1 TLALFVPY
9 GMSAP
14 AGIPALAA
22 ISAIGCALWAWA
34 ISTSLRCFVIP
45 SIVRSAFRRLNH
57 HPRDLNSPSKAM
69 KMPSTREG
77 ICHISC
83 CLISTRDLFVHVE
96 LATELWVHEVLNRKH
111 LVQSFFVHEALI
123 QDQLAYTAAGFEGLL
138 GDEVTIVVA
147 DKWVEVGNNTD
158 GIDHVVATHI
168 SISSNTNDA
177 LLAQGI
183 HGVAHHTNRLEQSLA
198 DDWFHDVELQL
209 ACFSRH
215 GYGLVI
221 AEDLETHL
229 VDNLRDNWVDL
240 TWHDRRTSL
249 AWWKVDLTQSSAWT
263 RSQKTQ
269 VVADLGQLHGGA
281 LDRRVQ
287 QHVGATVG
295 GSFDQIACSLD
306 FQISNFAQRSNNLVA
321 VTGRG
326 VNTGTDSGCAEVN
339 LEQHALR
346 PALPVGCVQLPVIQ
360 LHASCALHARAGCGP
375 SSSCLG
381 THLPWLLMKPAEHR
395 YAQATC

>member
-1 TLALFVPY
+1 MSTLALFVPY

-158 GIDHVVATHI
+158 GIDHV
-168 SISSNTNDA
+168 
-177 LLAQGI
+177 
-183 HGVAHHTNRLEQSLA
+183 
-198 DDWFHDVELQL
+198 
-209 ACFSRH
+209 
-215 GYGLVI
+215 
-221 AEDLETHL
+221 
-229 VDNLRDNWVDL
+229 
-240 TWHDRRTSL
+240 
-249 AWWKVDLTQSSAWT
+249 
-263 RSQKTQ
+263 RSEE
-269 VVADLGQLHGGA
+269 
-281 LDRRVQ
+281 RRVG
-287 QHVGATVG
+287 H
-295 GSFDQIACSLD
+295 
-306 FQISNFAQRSNNLVA
+306 
-321 VTGRG
+321 
-326 VNTGTDSGCAEVN
+326 E
-339 LEQHALR
+339 
-346 PALPVGCVQLPVIQ
+346 
-360 LHASCALHARAGCGP
+360 
-375 SSSCLG
+375 
-381 THLPWLLMKPAEHR
+381 
-395 YAQATC
+395 